1 MQSNVNKTDFY
12 PNWSY
17 NRQSNGIVRLYY
29 LMNNKP
35 EHSNFSFKRM
45 LGFLRSSFG
54 HKLPKIKPNECEPLF
69 ERYPALRHYA
79 AAITQ
84 MLPGPI
90 ANFCICAAKNNDWDI
105 VDYVFYRY
113 DISPQSFEKKTI
125 ESFSQIQF
133 AKKQDGTYIFNCSC
147 SNWRKVERVYFDKTL
162 KEYAIFNY
170 SDYKKKVVYLSP
182 SADKQFKDSYRQT
195 EETIEKALREKDG
208 FCRIDFGEKTVC
220 VKKIDNEK
228 YSVLDF
234 HSNATSNEECDITL
248 RDCSVKEILNLF
260 EDRVKVN
267 SAIRNGIFPL
277 ITYAQRTADKYLL
290 FELFY
295 LAGIATN
302 EELCYLENIIK
313 RNRFIIRK
321 EFYDINDVQI
331 LSVKS
336 SIRKIKS
343 ICHRWIGYR
352 SHYAFSLPE
361 YAFELVIDGL
371 TFTAIWCICDMLRLR
386 ITADG
391 QSIYLD
397 ITSDLMLTLA
407 QAADFKG
414 LSA

>member
-29 LMNNKP
+29 LMNSKP
-35 EHSNFSFKRM
+35 EHSDFSFKRM

-105 VDYVFYRY
+105 VAYVFYRY

-133 AKKQDGTYIFNCSC
+133 AEKQDGTYIFNCSC

-208 FCRIDFGEKTVC
+208 FCRIDFDEKTVC

-267 SAIRNGIFPL
+267 
-277 ITYAQRTADKYLL
+277 
-290 FELFY
+290 
-295 LAGIATN
+295 
-302 EELCYLENIIK
+302 
-313 RNRFIIRK
+313 
-321 EFYDINDVQI
+321 
-331 LSVKS
+331 
-336 SIRKIKS
+336 
-343 ICHRWIGYR
+343 
-352 SHYAFSLPE
+352 
-361 YAFELVIDGL
+361 
-371 TFTAIWCICDMLRLR
+371 
-386 ITADG
+386 
-391 QSIYLD
+391 
-397 ITSDLMLTLA
+397 
-407 QAADFKG
+407 
-414 LSA
+414 